1 MYIEETEEK
10 QDGTQQGL
18 RKARSIDAMRQL
30 MSIHMIQE
38 EEETEADGVDSP
50 S

>member
-1 MYIEETEEK
+1 MYTEETEEK
-10 QDGTQQGL
+10 KDGTQPGL
-18 RKARSIDAMRQL
+18 RKTPTIDAMRQL

-38 EEETEADGVDSP
+38 EEETEADGIDSP

>member
-1 MYIEETEEK
+1 MYIDETEEK
-10 QDGTQQGL
+10 KGGTQQGI
-18 RKARSIDAMRQL
+18 RKAPTIDAMRQL

>member
-1 MYIEETEEK
+1 MYREET
-10 QDGTQQGL
+10 
-18 RKARSIDAMRQL
+18 QL